1 MLNDQAQTRSLAGR
15 RVLIIEDNEENRR
28 LLLFILQL
36 ENAEVLEAE
45 DAEKGISIAQREQ
58 PDLILMDMHM
68 PGMDGLS
75 ATRLLRADPQTREIP
90 IIIVTASA
98 MMHDQAVIL
107 ASGCD
112 SLITKPIEPLTFAS
126 RIIPFLRP
134 NPKN

>member
-1 MLNDQAQTRSLAGR
+1 MTDQALSLAGR

-28 LLLFILQL
+28 LLRFVLQL

-45 DAEKGISIAQREQ
+45 DAEKGIPMALEEQ

-68 PGMDGLS
+68 PGMDGLA
-75 ATRLLRADPQTREIP
+75 ATRLLRAEPLTREIP
-90 IIIVTASA
+90 IVIVTASA
-98 MMHDQAVIL
+98 MTHDQGAIL

-112 SLITKPIEPLTFAS
+112 DVITKPIEPLSFVS

-134 NPKN
+134 DSKS